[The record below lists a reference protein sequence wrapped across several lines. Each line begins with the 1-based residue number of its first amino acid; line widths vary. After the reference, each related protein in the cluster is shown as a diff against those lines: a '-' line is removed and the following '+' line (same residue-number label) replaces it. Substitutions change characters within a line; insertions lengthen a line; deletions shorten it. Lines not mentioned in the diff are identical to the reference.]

1 MGPYDILLHLAGLLA
16 PAAFLAVILPATCWL
31 LLGSTRQRTPVWV
44 QVALVFAGS
53 AAVLAA
59 GLWWFGRD
67 GKMATYAAM
76 VAAAATL
83 QWLAVRGW
91 R

>member
-1 MGPYDILLHLAGLLA
+1 MGPSDILLHLAGFLA
-16 PAAFLAVILPATCWL
+16 PAAFLALVLPATCWL
-31 LLGSTRQRTPVWV
+31 LLSATRGRMPLWAQA
-44 QVALVFAGS
+44 ALVFVGS

-59 GLWWFGRD
+59 GLWWFGHD
-67 GKMATYAAM
+67 GKMATYGAM
-76 VAAAATL
+76 VAAGATV

>member
-1 MGPYDILLHLAGLLA
+1 MGPTDTLYHLAGFLA
-16 PAAFLAVILPATCWL
+16 PAAFLALVLPATCWL
-31 LLGSTRQRTPVWV
+31 LQPSTRQRMPLWG
-44 QVALVFAGS
+44 QAALVFAGS
-53 AAVLAA
+53 AAVLAG

-67 GKMATYAAM
+67 GKIATYAAM